1 MKQLQL
7 LVQLIDQA
15 LTSIESGRIPD
26 LLDAQCAV
34 YGIAQGAI
42 PPLSSADQKVL
53 LLCEY
58 CLDCLSHGERA
69 RERDAAQVLR
79 VLRAG
84 FVACLARDI
93 PAAEVR
99 PLVSVSA

>member
-1 MKQLQL
+1 LKQLEL
-7 LVQLIDQA
+7 LVQLIDHA
-15 LTSIESGRIPD
+15 LTSIESGRLPD

-42 PPLSSADQKVL
+42 PPRSPADEKVL

-58 CLDCLSHGERA
+58 CLDCLSHGERD

-79 VLRAG
+79 VLRSG
-84 FVACLARDI
+84 FLACLARDI

-99 PLVSVSA
+99 SLVSVSA